1 MIDQTAA
8 VYIRVSTDEQASPDK
23 TSLTQQRERCEAY
36 CQSQGWECISVYEDA
51 GVSGSLDVDARPA
64 LSRLMKDAA
73 EKRFAHV
80 VFLKLDRLSRNL
92 RNLLN
97 LAHQLN
103 GLGVGLC
110 SIEEHFDTSSPQG
123 KLFFDLLGSFSEFER
138 ATINQ
143 RMSDGRRGA
152 VRNGKYL
159 AATVPF
165 GYSRENGTLK
175 KHPQQARWVRQ
186 IFKWASEGLGLKAIV
201 TKLDKRGVEP
211 PHARKSVSHFG
222 WHSTSVHKMLT
233 SPRYIGK
240 ATYSGQPMPCP
251 AIVSEELFNV
261 VQSALKKRR
270 IDSPRNTKNTYLLQH
285 LLWCS
290 HCGGRYFSKSTWNKS
305 GFRTVYLCRQRT
317 AYGQKSNHDGIKWR
331 WVGEELEQMVKRHV
345 LQVIA
350 KPDYLLHD
358 AKIYRVEAEQRVTE
372 YRDQQ
377 EGLITS
383 LIKLE
388 QEEARVLAGYQK
400 GVYRDEPQL
409 LEQLASIRSQ
419 QEETR
424 TTLNSFEAHD
434 QELTKAERVRL
445 LSDQVVQMH
454 AYQGN
459 LGVFSRPK
467 RKGWVDAA
475 LADLEQR
482 ETIDVVIPG
491 DEDEPWV
498 TQSVPLNEWWK
509 DTIATLVNRIWVE
522 DDGSLKIEGVIE
534 VANGQ
539 VTADNPPR

>member
-1 MIDQTAA
+1 
-8 VYIRVSTDEQASPDK
+8 
-23 TSLTQQRERCEAY
+23 
-36 CQSQGWECISVYEDA
+36 
-51 GVSGSLDVDARPA
+51 
-64 LSRLMKDAA
+64 
-73 EKRFAHV
+73 
-80 VFLKLDRLSRNL
+80 
-92 RNLLN
+92 
-97 LAHQLN
+97 
-103 GLGVGLC
+103 
-110 SIEEHFDTSSPQG
+110 
-123 KLFFDLLGSFSEFER
+123 
-138 ATINQ
+138 
-143 RMSDGRRGA
+143 
-152 VRNGKYL
+152 
-159 AATVPF
+159 
-165 GYSRENGTLK
+165 
-175 KHPQQARWVRQ
+175 
-186 IFKWASEGLGLKAIV
+186 
-201 TKLDKRGVEP
+201 
-211 PHARKSVSHFG
+211 
-222 WHSTSVHKMLT
+222 
-233 SPRYIGK
+233 
-240 ATYSGQPMPCP
+240 
-251 AIVSEELFNV
+251 
-261 VQSALKKRR
+261 
-270 IDSPRNTKNTYLLQH
+270 
-285 LLWCS
+285 
-290 HCGGRYFSKSTWNKS
+290 
-305 GFRTVYLCRQRT
+305 
-317 AYGQKSNHDGIKWR
+317 
-331 WVGEELEQMVKRHV
+331 MVKRHV